1 MKSVLGAGR
10 IKGKHVSLTLAI
22 GISRGRSGVEL
33 SEFSEISGGG
43 EAPGRGRGSGASTSP
58 ERTAAEKFA
67 TRSISFVCVSYGYR
81 H

>member
-43 EAPGRGRGSGASTSP
+43 GSARAGKRVRRLYLAGTYRRRKVRHP
-58 ERTAAEKFA
+58 QHFFR
-67 TRSISFVCVSYGYR
+67 VC
-81 H
+81 